1 MTNAVHHSDRKATAV
16 DTGSSTA
23 DTGSSTAF
31 PAAFDARMVVFQQLK
46 PHTSQLLLYR
56 DSSARLQAS
65 LQRLKTVI
73 QDADADGLKSPGCM
87 DYALFPLMF
96 GVDSVAAT
104 RKAGAKT
111 ASSEVSMPAARSD
124 AVAEGLLDCCK
135 VLLLRC
141 PAQSGEQLLEL
152 MDRFASIASLTSSTA
167 AEEVRLKAI
176 QCISSMLISSA
187 SISAPSGPASALK
200 DPSKAPLIAYLFSIL
215 MKAAEGEM
223 KAGLTGSKTLSAA
236 ALKAVRCLAQAVNN
250 GDALAF
256 VLPGLA
262 SGLARIMMVAGGGS
276 SKRPSG
282 SKVGSESVVEALQA
296 FTSVVTATLG
306 DLHAQVIAESEQ
318 AQAELSAQ
326 QALTALSKL
335 AMQQQGRPIMM
346 SESKQEVQQVQQKAM
361 QSGQGQSMR
370 PARDEAW
377 VQTSAARLQVLIAQ
391 VLPPLAAHPR
401 MAVRTALAQAVTQL
415 LEHCSTVLQDPNQAL
430 YEVLFTL
437 AQDEW
442 PQVSNHCHAWLCRCL
457 PAQHQGAP
465 KGGSVPAVVERL
477 LGGLLPALQSGEEA
491 GTLHARRLTTA
502 LQACSP
508 QQLTSLLVTRPV
520 NASSW
525 ASTLCRCFAFER
537 STAAL
542 LLYNTSQAG
551 PHAPLLHPTSG
562 PSPSPT
568 SDPSLAP
575 TAAASSAGS
584 TTDTQQQPGLM
595 HTLSDI
601 STHQQQ
607 AATVGTTPPAITA
620 TLPLPS
626 ATASS
631 LPNAA
636 EPDANQHPD
645 SSQAAQRAAAKP
657 EARDH
662 SGSPDMAFVLLPRMQ
677 MGMSHIASAACYTA
691 VANVARTLAKSAVA
705 ADHAITL
712 GGAVLHGI
720 VQDLLQVFEAQMP
733 RQNTQSQA
741 TSRRDTAPGTE
752 ARPSIAWQGRA
763 AAAVVALTEVLY
775 GASPA
780 WQPAQAQISGNPTSP
795 DSSRRQR
802 NSGRACSTS
811 AAGDEAIGDAGQQG
825 SRNGEDAGRHG
836 SESASDVGASV
847 HGGGALE
854 QLVVQVL
861 GDFSSADVWQMR
873 THVEPDALPGQNAL
887 TPQALGENAV
897 LIRALLEAVGTFAR
911 VLGPR
916 FASNGLILRKVL
928 LLLLERLADP
938 CPSVAASAGAALGS
952 LCLHCGYPSRQ
963 ALLTH
968 NADYLVDGLCRQL
981 RSLQSY
987 PRAPYLFAAV
997 LQQAGAGPQ
1006 LLPLLADP
1014 ARAAFQGLSIT
1025 ARHNTAFHVHPFL
1038 QVLMHIVTIC
1048 QAEAAVLLAA
1058 TQAAA
1063 DQIKDAVKAAQP
1075 QFPENDQDEMPGPSG
1090 IDAVRTYFEEHHNAK
1105 AGAATEADVNY
1116 TAGLDIMEQLSSR
1129 RRQIH
1134 YVAVLAHASADVAT
1148 PLLLS
1153 ATLKV
1158 GLLAS
1163 KVGLV
1168 ALKAL
1173 HATTAALDLYEQVIT
1188 PVTSK
1193 QEGVGPPPPDT
1204 PQLLPSVHAIWG
1216 PLVGALRNDR
1226 PALVQAA
1233 MECLVG
1239 VCQLAAPQFMTRRV
1253 QTEAWP
1259 VLVNLLKQGI
1269 PERKHLPY
1277 RAGRG
1282 ALMAPVAL
1290 QQMRCRVLHC
1300 VRQLGDAAQG
1310 SNVWKGM
1317 TDKVA
1322 EVVIVYLDGS
1332 QTAAVQEAAAQALL
1346 TVAKLDPDAVWLWLQ
1361 LHTSQ
1366 NRFTQSPDRQI
1377 FPEAQQLL
1385 GSKPATDSALQLP
1398 VVSAHLS
1405 TLLPEV
1411 EQMQS
1416 SWHKDI

>member
-1 MTNAVHHSDRKATAV
+1 
-16 DTGSSTA
+16 
-23 DTGSSTAF
+23 
-31 PAAFDARMVVFQQLK
+31 
-46 PHTSQLLLYR
+46 
-56 DSSARLQAS
+56 
-65 LQRLKTVI
+65 
-73 QDADADGLKSPGCM
+73 
-87 DYALFPLMF
+87 MF

-104 RKAGAKT
+104 RQAGAKT
-111 ASSEVSMPAARSD
+111 ASSEVSMPATRSD
-124 AVAEGLLDCCK
+124 AVAESLLDSCTL
-135 VLLLRC
+135 LLLRC

-152 MDRFASIASLTSSTA
+152 MDRFASIASLSSNSA

-176 QCISSMLISSA
+176 QCISAMLISSA
-187 SISAPSGPASALK
+187 SKSAPSGPVSALK

-236 ALKAVRCLAQAVNN
+236 ALKAVRCLTQAVND

-262 SGLARIMMVAGGGS
+262 SGLAKIMISAGGS

-282 SKVGSESVVEALQA
+282 SKVGSESVVEGLQA
-296 FTSVVTATLG
+296 FTSIVTATLG
-306 DLHAQVIAESEQ
+306 DLHAQAIAESEQ

-326 QALTALSKL
+326 EALTALSKL
-335 AMQQQGRPIMM
+335 AIQRQGR
-346 SESKQEVQQVQQKAM
+346 QLRFLNQKKRC
-361 QSGQGQSMR
+361 SR
-370 PARDEAW
+370 
-377 VQTSAARLQVLIAQ
+377 V
-391 VLPPLAAHPR
+391 
-401 MAVRTALAQAVTQL
+401 AVRTALAQAVTQL
-415 LEHCSTVLQDPNQAL
+415 LEHCSIVLQDPNQAL

-457 PAQHQGAP
+457 PAQHKGAP
-465 KGGSVPAVVERL
+465 LGGSVPAIVQRQ

-508 QQLTSLLVTRPV
+508 QQLTNLLVASPV

-525 ASTLCRCFAFER
+525 ASTLF
-537 STAAL
+537 
-542 LLYNTSQAG
+542 
-551 PHAPLLHPTSG
+551 
-562 PSPSPT
+562 
-568 SDPSLAP
+568 
-575 TAAASSAGS
+575 
-584 TTDTQQQPGLM
+584 
-595 HTLSDI
+595 
-601 STHQQQ
+601 
-607 AATVGTTPPAITA
+607 
-620 TLPLPS
+620 
-626 ATASS
+626 
-631 LPNAA
+631 
-636 EPDANQHPD
+636 
-645 SSQAAQRAAAKP
+645 
-657 EARDH
+657 
-662 SGSPDMAFVLLPRMQ
+662 
-677 MGMSHIASAACYTA
+677 
-691 VANVARTLAKSAVA
+691 ANVARTLAKSAVA
-705 ADHAITL
+705 ADQSNTISA

-733 RQNTQSQA
+733 PQNTQSQA
-741 TSRRDTAPGTE
+741 SSSHTALGTE
-752 ARPSIAWQGRA
+752 AQPSIAWQGRA

-780 WQPAQAQISGNPTSP
+780 WQPAQAPISGSPTSS
-795 DSSRRQR
+795 DDSRRR
-802 NSGRACSTS
+802 HNGGGSTS
-811 AAGDEAIGDAGQQG
+811 SSTAAV
-825 SRNGEDAGRHG
+825 HG
-836 SESASDVGASV
+836 SGP
-847 HGGGALE
+847 LE

-861 GDFSSADVWQMR
+861 GDFSSADVWQLP
-873 THVEPDALPGQNAL
+873 THVEPDASPEGSAL

-952 LCLHCGYPSRQ
+952 LCLHCCYPSRQ

-968 NADYLVDGLCRQL
+968 NVDYLVDGLCRQL

-1025 ARHNTAFHVHPFL
+1025 ARHNAAFHVYPFL

-1075 QFPENDQDEMPGPSG
+1075 HSAEDDPDEVSGPSD
-1090 IDAVRTYFEEHHNAK
+1090 IDAIRAYFEQHNKAK
-1105 AGAATEADVNY
+1105 AGAAADADVNY
-1116 TAGLDIMEQLSSR
+1116 TAGLDVIEQLNSR

-1134 YVAVLAHASADVAT
+1134 SVAVLAHASADVAT
-1148 PLLLS
+1148 PLLLA

-1173 HATTAALDLYEQVIT
+1173 HATTAALDLYEQAIT

-1193 QEGVGPPPPDT
+1193 KEGVGPPPSDT

-1216 PLVGALRNDR
+1216 PLIGALRNDR

-1239 VCQLAAPQFMTRRV
+1239 VCQLAGPQFMMRRV

-1259 VLVNLLKQGI
+1259 ALVHLLKQGI
-1269 PERKHLPY
+1269 PERRHLPY
-1277 RAGRG
+1277 PAGRG
-1282 ALMAPVAL
+1282 ALMAPAAL
-1290 QQMRCRVLHC
+1290 QQMRYRVLHC

-1310 SNVWKGM
+1310 STLWKGM

-1332 QTAAVQEAAAQALL
+1332 QTATVQEAAAQALL
-1346 TVAKLDPDAVWLWLQ
+1346 KVAKLDPDAVWLLLQ
-1361 LHTSQ
+1361 MHTSQ
-1366 NRFTQSPDRQI
+1366 NEFTQSPDRRT

-1385 GSKPATDSALQLP
+1385 GGESATDSALQLP
-1398 VVSAHLS
+1398 VVSPHLS
-1405 TLLPEV
+1405 ALLHEV
-1411 EQMQS
+1411 ERMQS
-1416 SWHKDI
+1416 SWHKDT

>member
-16 DTGSSTA
+16 GSGSSTP
-23 DTGSSTAF
+23 DTVSGTAL

-46 PHTSQLLLYR
+46 PHTSQLLLHR
-56 DSSARLQAS
+56 DSPARLQAS

-73 QDADADGLKSPGCM
+73 QDADADGLNSPGCM

-104 RKAGAKT
+104 RQAGAKT
-111 ASSEVSMPAARSD
+111 ASSEVSMPATRSD
-124 AVAEGLLDCCK
+124 AVAESLLDSCTL
-135 VLLLRC
+135 LLLRC

-152 MDRFASIASLTSSTA
+152 MDRFASIASLSSNSA

-176 QCISSMLISSA
+176 QCISAMLISSA
-187 SISAPSGPASALK
+187 SKSAPSGPVSALK

-236 ALKAVRCLAQAVNN
+236 ALKAVRCLTQAVND

-262 SGLARIMMVAGGGS
+262 SGLAKIMISAGGS

-282 SKVGSESVVEALQA
+282 SKVGSESVVEGLQA
-296 FTSVVTATLG
+296 FTSIVTATLG
-306 DLHAQVIAESEQ
+306 DLHAQAIAESEQ

-326 QALTALSKL
+326 EALTALSKL
-335 AMQQQGRPIMM
+335 AIQRQGRSTPI
-346 SESKQEVQQVQQKAM
+346 SEPEEEVQQVQQQPM

-370 PARDEAW
+370 PARDKAW
-377 VQTSAARLQVLIAQ
+377 VRTSAARLQVLIAQ

-401 MAVRTALAQAVTQL
+401 VAVRTALAQAVTQL
-415 LEHCSTVLQDPNQAL
+415 LEHCSIVLQDPNQAL

-457 PAQHQGAP
+457 PAQHKGAP
-465 KGGSVPAVVERL
+465 LGGSVPAIVQRQ

-508 QQLTSLLVTRPV
+508 QQLTNLLVASPV

-537 STAAL
+537 SAAAL

-551 PHAPLLHPTSG
+551 PHAPLLHPTSSL
-562 PSPSPT
+562 SPPPT
-568 SDPSLAP
+568 PAPFPTP

-584 TTDTQQQPGLM
+584 TTDTRQQP
-595 HTLSDI
+595 S
-601 STHQQQ
+601 STHALSEQQ
-607 AATVGTTPPAITA
+607 AATATTTTSVTAA

-631 LPNAA
+631 PLKVT
-636 EPDANQHPD
+636 ESDAHRHSSQD
-645 SSQAAQRAAAKP
+645 SSQTAKRGAANL
-657 EARDH
+657 EACDH
-662 SGSPDMAFVLLPRMQ
+662 SGSLDAAFVLLPRMQ
-677 MGMSHIASAACYTA
+677 LGMTHIATAACYTA

-705 ADHAITL
+705 ADQSNTISA

-733 RQNTQSQA
+733 PQNTQSQA
-741 TSRRDTAPGTE
+741 SSSHTALGTE
-752 ARPSIAWQGRA
+752 AQPSIAWQGRA

-780 WQPAQAQISGNPTSP
+780 WQPAQAPISGSPTSS
-795 DSSRRQR
+795 DDSRRR
-802 NSGRACSTS
+802 HNGGGSTS
-811 AAGDEAIGDAGQQG
+811 SSTAAGDEAVSDAAQQG
-825 SRNGEDAGRHG
+825 SRNGENAERHG
-836 SESASDVGASV
+836 LEPASDVGASV
-847 HGGGALE
+847 HGSGPLE

-861 GDFSSADVWQMR
+861 GDFSSADVWQLP
-873 THVEPDALPGQNAL
+873 THVEPDASPEGSAL

-952 LCLHCGYPSRQ
+952 LCLHCCYPSRQ

-968 NADYLVDGLCRQL
+968 NVDYLVDGLCRQL

-1025 ARHNTAFHVHPFL
+1025 ARHNAAFHVYPFL

-1075 QFPENDQDEMPGPSG
+1075 HSAEDDPDEVSGPSD
-1090 IDAVRTYFEEHHNAK
+1090 IDAIRAYFEQHNKAK
-1105 AGAATEADVNY
+1105 AGAAADADVNY
-1116 TAGLDIMEQLSSR
+1116 TAGLDVIEQLNSR

-1134 YVAVLAHASADVAT
+1134 SVAVLAHASADVAT
-1148 PLLLS
+1148 PLLLA

-1173 HATTAALDLYEQVIT
+1173 HATTAALDLYEQAIT

-1193 QEGVGPPPPDT
+1193 KEGVGPPPSDT

-1216 PLVGALRNDR
+1216 PLIGALRNDR

-1239 VCQLAAPQFMTRRV
+1239 VCQLAGPQFMMRRV

-1259 VLVNLLKQGI
+1259 ALVHLLKQGI
-1269 PERKHLPY
+1269 PERRHLPY
-1277 RAGRG
+1277 PAGRG
-1282 ALMAPVAL
+1282 ALMAPAAL
-1290 QQMRCRVLHC
+1290 QQMRYRVLHC

-1310 SNVWKGM
+1310 STLWKGM

-1332 QTAAVQEAAAQALL
+1332 QTATVQEAAAQALL
-1346 TVAKLDPDAVWLWLQ
+1346 KVAKLDPDAVWLLLQ
-1361 LHTSQ
+1361 MHTSQ
-1366 NRFTQSPDRQI
+1366 NEFTQSPDRRT

-1385 GSKPATDSALQLP
+1385 GGESATDSALQLP
-1398 VVSAHLS
+1398 VVSPHLS
-1405 TLLPEV
+1405 ALLHEV
-1411 EQMQS
+1411 ERMQS
-1416 SWHKDI
+1416 SWHKDT

>member
-1 MTNAVHHSDRKATAV
+1 
-16 DTGSSTA
+16 
-23 DTGSSTAF
+23 
-31 PAAFDARMVVFQQLK
+31 
-46 PHTSQLLLYR
+46 
-56 DSSARLQAS
+56 
-65 LQRLKTVI
+65 
-73 QDADADGLKSPGCM
+73 
-87 DYALFPLMF
+87 MF

-104 RKAGAKT
+104 RKAGTKT
-111 ASSEVSMPAARSD
+111 ASEVSMPAARSD
-124 AVAEGLLDCCK
+124 TVAESLLDCCTA
-135 VLLLRC
+135 LLLRC

-152 MDRFASIASLTSSTA
+152 MDRFASIASLNSNTA

-176 QCISSMLISSA
+176 QCINAMLISSA
-187 SISAPSGPASALK
+187 SKSAPSGPASALK

-223 KAGLTGSKTLSAA
+223 KAGLTGSKALSAA
-236 ALKAVRCLAQAVNN
+236 ALKAVRCLAQAVND

-262 SGLARIMMVAGGGS
+262 SSLAKIMIAAGGS

-306 DLHAQVIAESEQ
+306 DLHAKAVAESEQ
-318 AQAELSAQ
+318 PQAELSAQ
-326 QALTALSKL
+326 EALTALSKL
-335 AMQQQGRPIMM
+335 AIQRQGHPTPTAE
-346 SESKQEVQQVQQKAM
+346 SEQEVQQVQQKPM

-370 PARDEAW
+370 PARDRAW

-457 PAQHQGAP
+457 PAQHKGAQVE
-465 KGGSVPAVVERL
+465 GSVPAIVQRL

-508 QQLTSLLVTRPV
+508 EQLTNLLVASPV

-525 ASTLCRCFAFER
+525 ALTLCRCFAFER
-537 STAAL
+537 SAAAL

-551 PHAPLLHPTSG
+551 PHAPLLHPISS
-562 PSPSPT
+562 PSPSPK
-568 SDPSLAP
+568 SAPSSTP

-601 STHQQQ
+601 STYQQQ
-607 AATVGTTPPAITA
+607 TATTVTTTPATAATQ
-620 TLPLPS
+620 PLPS
-626 ATASS
+626 ATAFSP
-631 LPNAA
+631 PNAA
-636 EPDANQHPD
+636 ASDAYQH
-645 SSQAAQRAAAKP
+645 SSQDRSHTAQRAAATP

-662 SGSPDMAFVLLPRMQ
+662 SGSADVAFVLLPRMQ
-677 MGMSHIASAACYTA
+677 MGMTHIATAACYTA
-691 VANVARTLAKSAVA
+691 VASVARTLAKSAVA
-705 ADHAITL
+705 ADQTNAISA

-720 VQDLLQVFEAQMP
+720 VQDLLQVFEAQTP
-733 RQNTQSQA
+733 PQNTQSPA
-741 TSRRDTAPGTE
+741 SSRPHTALSAQ

-780 WQPAQAQISGNPTSP
+780 WQPAQAHISGCPASP
-795 DSSRRQR
+795 DDSRRQH
-802 NSGRACSTS
+802 NGGRTRSTTAS
-811 AAGDEAIGDAGQQG
+811 GDEAVGNARQEGI
-825 SRNGEDAGRHG
+825 RNGEEAGHHG
-836 SESASDVGASV
+836 NESASDVGASV
-847 HGGGALE
+847 HGDGTLE

-861 GDFSSADVWQMR
+861 GDFSSADVWQLP
-873 THVEPDALPGQNAL
+873 THVEPDALPVRTAL

-911 VLGPR
+911 LLGPR

-952 LCLHCGYPSRQ
+952 LCLHCNYPSRQ

-968 NADYLVDGLCRQL
+968 NANYLVDGLCRQL
-981 RSLQSY
+981 RSLQSH

-1025 ARHNTAFHVHPFL
+1025 ARHNAALHVYPFL

-1063 DQIKDAVKAAQP
+1063 DQIKDAVKAAQR
-1075 QFPENDQDEMPGPSG
+1075 QFPEDDPDETSGPSG
-1090 IDAVRTYFEEHHNAK
+1090 IDAVRAYFEEHNKAK
-1105 AGAATEADVNY
+1105 ADAAAEADVNY
-1116 TAGLDIMEQLSSR
+1116 TAGLDVIEQLSSR

-1134 YVAVLAHASADVAT
+1134 SVAVLAHASADVAT

-1168 ALKAL
+1168 ALKTL

-1193 QEGVGPPPPDT
+1193 QEEIGPPPPDT
-1204 PQLLPSVHAIWG
+1204 PQLLPIVHAMWG
-1216 PLVGALRNDR
+1216 PLVGALRNER
-1226 PALVQAA
+1226 PALVEAA
-1233 MECLVG
+1233 MECLVD
-1239 VCQLAAPQFMTRRV
+1239 VCHLAGPQFMRRRV
-1253 QTEAWP
+1253 QAEAWP
-1259 VLVNLLKQGI
+1259 VLVHLLKQGI

-1277 RAGRG
+1277 PAGRG
-1282 ALMAPVAL
+1282 ALMAPAAL
-1290 QQMRCRVLHC
+1290 QHMRYSVLHC
-1300 VRQLGDAAQG
+1300 IRQLGEAAQG
-1310 SNVWKGM
+1310 STVWKSM

-1346 TVAKLDPDAVWLWLQ
+1346 KVAKLDPDAVWLLLQ
-1361 LHTSQ
+1361 LITSQ
-1366 NRFTQSPDRQI
+1366 NHFTQSPDRQI

-1385 GSKPATDSALQLP
+1385 GSKPATESALHLP

-1405 TLLPEV
+1405 ALLHEV

-1416 SWHKDI
+1416 SWHTDT